1 MKTTTKIILALIVL
15 SYMVWG
21 FCIGHDTKAE
31 TIKFNTAAR
40 QTLNLHDLKGI
51 QFVAP
56 PNESPEDYALD
67 SVLLIV
73 DDKRTDILVDYPR
86 ELLQTKMQNG
96 QLILSPSPRFAAA
109 HAKGNYELT
118 DAKWTENDA
127 RFDTIDTASDGQN
140 IVVRLYMPTA
150 QALKLLQSPN
160 ALRALGMVGVQH
172 LVTKSLTL
180 QQNTDVTLMQCRIG
194 DAKINVG
201 VNKFELQGTRINN
214 MVIKMLN
221 DTENNSQTF
230 YADDGNSFV
239 NNLLIQGSC
248 NSSFTYSRYGHIM
261 IESTGNTPSSVTLD
275 GLKGRVKLK

>member
-31 TIKFNTAAR
+31 TITFYTDVR

-51 QFVAP
+51 QFLAP
-56 PNESPEDYALD
+56 YNESLDDYSLD

-118 DAKWTENDA
+118 DAKWTKNDVDS
-127 RFDTIDTASDGQN
+127 DTINSASDEQN

-150 QALKLLQSPN
+150 QVLKLLQSSN
-160 ALRALGMVGVQH
+160 TLRTFSMVGVQH
-172 LVTKSLTL
+172 LVAKSLTL
-180 QQNTDVTLMQCRIG
+180 QQNSDVTLMQCRIG

-201 VNKFELQGTRINN
+201 ANNFELQSTQINN

-221 DTENNSQTF
+221 DTKNNDQTF

-239 NNLLIQGSC
+239 DNLLIQGSC

>member
-31 TIKFNTAAR
+31 TITFNTAAR

-56 PNESPEDYALD
+56 PNEGPEDYSLD
-67 SVLLIV
+67 NVLLIV

-86 ELLQTKMQNG
+86 ELFQTKMQNG
-96 QLILSPSPRFAAA
+96 QLTLSPSPSFATA
-109 HAKGNYELT
+109 HAQGNYELT
-118 DAKWTENDA
+118 DATTKNAATS
-127 RFDTIDTASDGQN
+127 DTIETSTDEQN
-140 IVVRLYMPTA
+140 IVIRLYMPTA

>member
-1 MKTTTKIILALIVL
+1 MKTTTKIILTLIVL
-15 SYMVWG
+15 SYVVWG
-21 FCIGHDTKAE
+21 FCIGYNIKAE

-51 QFVAP
+51 QFLAP
-56 PNESPEDYALD
+56 YNESLDDYSLD

-109 HAKGNYELT
+109 HAKGNYELA
-118 DAKWTENDA
+118 DAKWTKNDVDS
-127 RFDTIDTASDGQN
+127 DTIDSASDGQN

-150 QALKLLQSPN
+150 QALRLLQSPN
-160 ALRALGMVGVQH
+160 ALRTLGMVGVQH
-172 LVTKSLTL
+172 LVAKSLTL
-180 QQNTDVTLMQCRIG
+180 QQNTAVALMQCCIG

-214 MVIKMLN
+214 LVIKMLN
-221 DTENNSQTF
+221 DTENNLQTF
-230 YADDGNSFV
+230 YADDENSFV
-239 NNLLIQGSC
+239 DNLLIQGSC
-248 NSSFTYSRYGHIM
+248 NSSFTYSHYGHIM
-261 IESTGNTPSSVTLD
+261 LEGTGNTPSSVTLD

>member
-21 FCIGHDTKAE
+21 LCIGYNTKAD
-31 TIKFNTAAR
+31 TITFYTAAR

-56 PNESPEDYALD
+56 PNEGPEDYSLD
-67 SVLLIV
+67 NVLLIV

-86 ELLQTKMQNG
+86 ELFQTKMQNG
-96 QLILSPSPRFAAA
+96 QLTLSPSPSFATA
-109 HAKGNYELT
+109 HAQGNYELT

-127 RFDTIDTASDGQN
+127 RFDTIDTASDGQY

-160 ALRALGMVGVQH
+160 ALSQQGAVGVRH
-172 LVTKSLTL
+172 LSTKSLTL
-180 QQNTDVTLMQCRIG
+180 QQNTAVTLTQCRIG

-201 VNKFELQGTRINN
+201 VNKFELQSTRINN
-214 MVIKMLN
+214 LVIKMLN
-221 DTENNSQTF
+221 DAESNDQTL
-230 YADDGNSFV
+230 YADDEHSFV
-239 NNLLIQGSC
+239 DNLLIQGSC
-248 NSSFTYSRYGHIM
+248 NNSFTYSRYGHIT
-261 IESTGNTPSSVTLD
+261 IEGTGNTPSSVTLD

>member
-1 MKTTTKIILALIVL
+1 MKTTTKIILTLIVL
-15 SYMVWG
+15 SYVVWG
-21 FCIGHDTKAE
+21 LCIGYNIKAE
-31 TIKFNTAAR
+31 TITFYTAVR

-56 PNESPEDYALD
+56 PNESLDDYSLD

-96 QLILSPSPRFAAA
+96 QLILSLSPRFAATY
-109 HAKGNYELT
+109 AKGNYELA
-118 DAKWTENDA
+118 DAKWTKNDVDS
-127 RFDTIDTASDGQN
+127 DTIDSASDGQN

-160 ALRALGMVGVQH
+160 TLIQLGAVGVQH
-172 LVTKSLTL
+172 LVAKSLTL
-180 QQNTDVTLMQCRIG
+180 QQNTAVTLTQCRIG

-201 VNKFELQGTRINN
+201 VNKFELQGTRVNN
-214 MVIKMLN
+214 LVIKMLN
-221 DTENNSQTF
+221 DAESYNQTS
-230 YADDGNSFV
+230 YADDANSFV
-239 NNLLIQGSC
+239 DNLLIQGCC

-261 IESTGNTPSSVTLD
+261 IEGTGKTPSSVTLD

>member
-31 TIKFNTAAR
+31 TITFNTAVR

-51 QFVAP
+51 QFLAP
-56 PNESPEDYALD
+56 YNESLDDYSLD

-109 HAKGNYELT
+109 HAKGNYELA
-118 DAKWTENDA
+118 DAKWTKNDVDS
-127 RFDTIDTASDGQN
+127 DTIDSASDGQN

-150 QALKLLQSPN
+150 QALRLLQSPN
-160 ALRALGMVGVQH
+160 ALRTLGMVGVQH
-172 LVTKSLTL
+172 LVAKSLTL
-180 QQNTDVTLMQCRIG
+180 QQNTAVALMQCRIG

-201 VNKFELQGTRINN
+201 VNKFELQSTRVNN
-214 MVIKMLN
+214 MVIKMLD
-221 DTENNSQTF
+221 DTKNNSQTF
-230 YADDGNSFV
+230 YADDDHSFV
-239 NNLLIQGSC
+239 DNLLIQGSC

>member
-1 MKTTTKIILALIVL
+1 M
-15 SYMVWG
+15 
-21 FCIGHDTKAE
+21 
-31 TIKFNTAAR
+31 
-40 QTLNLHDLKGI
+40 
-51 QFVAP
+51 
-56 PNESPEDYALD
+56 
-67 SVLLIV
+67 LIV

-86 ELLQTKMQNG
+86 ELFQTKMQNG
-96 QLILSPSPRFAAA
+96 QLTLSPSPSFATA
-109 HAKGNYELT
+109 HAQGNYELT
-118 DAKWTENDA
+118 YATTKNAATS
-127 RFDTIDTASDGQN
+127 DTIETSTDEQN
-140 IVVRLYMPTA
+140 IVIRLYMPTA

-160 ALRALGMVGVQH
+160 ALRALSMVGVQH

-230 YADDGNSFV
+230 YADDDHSFV
-239 NNLLIQGSC
+239 DNLLIQGSC

>member
-15 SYMVWG
+15 SYVVWG

-31 TIKFNTAAR
+31 TITFYTNVR

-51 QFVAP
+51 WFVAP
-56 PNESPEDYALD
+56 YNESLDDYSLD

-118 DAKWTENDA
+118 DAKWTKNDV
-127 RFDTIDTASDGQN
+127 DSYTIDSASDGQN

-150 QALKLLQSPN
+150 QVLKLLQSSN
-160 ALRALGMVGVQH
+160 TLRTFSMVGVQH
-172 LVTKSLTL
+172 LVAKSLTL
-180 QQNTDVTLMQCRIG
+180 QQNSDVTLMQCRIG

-201 VNKFELQGTRINN
+201 ANNFELQSTQINN

-221 DTENNSQTF
+221 DTKNNDQTF
-230 YADDGNSFV
+230 YADDEHSFV
-239 NNLLIQGSC
+239 DNLLIQGSC

>member
-31 TIKFNTAAR
+31 TITFNTAAR

-56 PNESPEDYALD
+56 PNEGPEDYSLD
-67 SVLLIV
+67 NVLLIV

-86 ELLQTKMQNG
+86 ELFQTKMQNG
-96 QLILSPSPRFAAA
+96 QLTLSPSPSFATA
-109 HAKGNYELT
+109 HAQGNYELT
-118 DAKWTENDA
+118 DATTKNAATS
-127 RFDTIDTASDGQN
+127 DTIETSTDEQN
-140 IVVRLYMPTA
+140 IVIRLYMPTA

-160 ALRALGMVGVQH
+160 ALRALSMVGVQH

-230 YADDGNSFV
+230 YADDDHSFV
-239 NNLLIQGSC
+239 DNLLIQGSC

>member
-31 TIKFNTAAR
+31 TITFNTAAR

-56 PNESPEDYALD
+56 PNEGPEDYSLD
-67 SVLLIV
+67 NVLLIV

-86 ELLQTKMQNG
+86 ELFQTKMQNG
-96 QLILSPSPRFAAA
+96 QLTLSPSPSFATAYA
-109 HAKGNYELT
+109 QGNYELT
-118 DAKWTENDA
+118 DATTKNAATS
-127 RFDTIDTASDGQN
+127 DTIETSTDEQN
-140 IVVRLYMPTA
+140 IVIRLYMPTA

-160 ALRALGMVGVQH
+160 ALRALSMVGVQH

-230 YADDGNSFV
+230 YADDDHSFV
-239 NNLLIQGSC
+239 DNLLIQGSC

>member
-15 SYMVWG
+15 SYVVWG

-31 TIKFNTAAR
+31 TITFYTAVR

-56 PNESPEDYALD
+56 ANESIDDYSLD
-67 SVLLIV
+67 SVLLIA

-127 RFDTIDTASDGQN
+127 DSDSIDSASDGQN

-150 QALKLLQSPN
+150 QALRLLQSPN
-160 ALRALGMVGVQH
+160 ALRTLGMVGVQH
-172 LVTKSLTL
+172 LVAKSLTL
-180 QQNTDVTLMQCRIG
+180 QQNTAVALMQCRIG

-201 VNKFELQGTRINN
+201 VNKFELQSTRVNN
-214 MVIKMLN
+214 MVIKMLD
-221 DTENNSQTF
+221 DTKNNNQTF
-230 YADDGNSFV
+230 YADDEHSFV
-239 NNLLIQGSC
+239 DNLLIQGSC
-248 NSSFTYSRYGHIM
+248 NNSFTYSRYGHIT
-261 IESTGNTPSSVTLD
+261 IEGTGNTPSSVTLD

>member
-15 SYMVWG
+15 SYVVWG
-21 FCIGHDTKAE
+21 LCIGYNTKAE
-31 TIKFNTAAR
+31 TITFYTDVR

-51 QFVAP
+51 QFLAP
-56 PNESPEDYALD
+56 YNESLDDYSLD

-86 ELLQTKMQNG
+86 EIFQTKMQNG
-96 QLILSPSPRFAAA
+96 QLTLSPSPSFAAA
-109 HAKGNYELT
+109 YAEGNYELT
-118 DAKWTENDA
+118 DATTENA
-127 RFDTIDTASDGQN
+127 ATSDTIETSTDEQN
-140 IVVRLYMPTA
+140 IVIRFYMPTA

-172 LVTKSLTL
+172 LVAKSLTL
-180 QQNTDVTLMQCRIG
+180 QQNTSINLMQCRIG

-214 MVIKMLN
+214 LVIKMLN
-221 DTENNSQTF
+221 DTENNLQTF
-230 YADDGNSFV
+230 YADDENSFV
-239 NNLLIQGSC
+239 DNLLIQGSC

-261 IESTGNTPSSVTLD
+261 IEGTGNTPSSVTLD
-275 GLKGRVKLK
+275 DLKGRVKLK

>member
-1 MKTTTKIILALIVL
+1 MKTTTKIILTLIVL
-15 SYMVWG
+15 SYVVWG
-21 FCIGHDTKAE
+21 FCIRYDSKAE

-56 PNESPEDYALD
+56 PNESPEDYSLD

-73 DDKRTDILVDYPR
+73 DDRRTDILVDYPR

-109 HAKGNYELT
+109 HAKGNYELA
-118 DAKWTENDA
+118 DAKWTKNDVDS
-127 RFDTIDTASDGQN
+127 DTIDSASDGQN

-150 QALKLLQSPN
+150 QALRLLQSPN
-160 ALRALGMVGVQH
+160 ALRTLGTVGVQH
-172 LVTKSLTL
+172 LVAKSLTL
-180 QQNTDVTLMQCRIG
+180 QQNSAVTLTQCRIG

-201 VNKFELQGTRINN
+201 VNKFELQSTQINN

-221 DTENNSQTF
+221 DAESYNQTS
-230 YADDGNSFV
+230 YADDANSFV
-239 NNLLIQGSC
+239 DNLLIQGSC

-275 GLKGRVKLK
+275 GLRGRVKLK